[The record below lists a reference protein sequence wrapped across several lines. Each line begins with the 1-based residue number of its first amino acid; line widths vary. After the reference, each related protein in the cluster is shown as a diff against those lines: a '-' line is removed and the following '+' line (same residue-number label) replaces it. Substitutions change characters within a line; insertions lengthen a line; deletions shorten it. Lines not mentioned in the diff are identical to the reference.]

1 MAPATAEIIAA
12 FESSK
17 LIPVF
22 YHEEEEVCYEVMKA
36 CYEAGIRVFEFTNRG
51 EHARRNF
58 AYMRD
63 KKLAAMP
70 DMFLGIGTIKSA
82 DDAKLFA
89 GMGADFIVSP
99 ITDISIAEACKKEA
113 IAWIPGCMTPSEIA
127 VAEKTGASFAKL
139 FPGNVLGPGF
149 VTAIKPLFSNMKFMP
164 TGGVDDQRK
173 YANLVRCRSSM
184 RWYGVRIIKKRPDR
198 KERLGRTESSVIQ
211 CSGDCKNYQERL
223 KALINANVCIIRC
236 SVVN

>member
-12 FESSK
+12 FENSK

-51 EHARRNF
+51 EHTRRNF

-82 DDAKLFA
+82 EDAKLFA

-99 ITDISIAEACKKEA
+99 ITDVSIADACKKEV

-127 VAEKTGASFAKL
+127 TAEKTGATFAKL

-149 VTAIKPLFSNMKFMP
+149 VTAIRPLFPNMKFMP
-164 TGGVDDQRK
+164 TGGVDATK
-173 YANLVRCRSSM
+173 ESM
-184 RWYGVRIIKKRPDR
+184 QTWFDAGVVCVGMGSGLLKKDLIE
-198 KERLGRTESSVIQ
+198 KKDWAG
-211 CSGDCKNYQERL
+211 L
-223 KALINANVCIIRC
+223 KAQLSKAVDIAKAVKK
-236 SVVN
+236 

>member
-12 FESSK
+12 FEKSK

-22 YHEEEEVCYEVMKA
+22 YHEEEEVCYEVMRA

-51 EHARRNF
+51 DNARRNF

-82 DDAKLFA
+82 EDAKLFA

-99 ITDISIAEACKKEA
+99 ITDVSVADACKKEE

-139 FPGNVLGPGF
+139 FPGNVLGTGF
-149 VTAIKPLFSNMKFMP
+149 VTAIKPLFPNMKFMP
-164 TGGVDDQRK
+164 TGGVDATK
-173 YANLVRCRSSM
+173 ESM
-184 RWYGVRIIKKRPDR
+184 QAWFDAGVVCVGMGSGLLKKDLIE
-198 KERLGRTESSVIQ
+198 KKDWAG
-211 CSGDCKNYQERL
+211 L
-223 KALINANVCIIRC
+223 KAQLSKAVDIAKTINK
-236 SVVN
+236 